1 MYQPPLHRE
10 DRIEE
15 LHALVRTFPLAT
27 LVALGPGGFEANHIP
42 MLLDPSRGPHGTLLA
57 HVARGNPLLG
67 LAREGAGA
75 LAIFQGAEHYIS
87 PSWYETK
94 RQTGKVV
101 PTWNYAVVHAH
112 GPLRLIEDE
121 AWLRAQIAALT
132 GKLEGP
138 RPAPWQVEDAPE
150 DFVRAQLKGIVGL
163 EIEIARLEG
172 KWKVSQNRPLAD
184 RQGVV
189 AGLALE
195 EQGSAMAALVS
206 SRIPSED

>member
-67 LAREGAGA
+67 LAREGVAA

-138 RPAPWQVEDAPE
+138 RQAPWQVEDAPE

-163 EIEIARLEG
+163 ELEIARLEG